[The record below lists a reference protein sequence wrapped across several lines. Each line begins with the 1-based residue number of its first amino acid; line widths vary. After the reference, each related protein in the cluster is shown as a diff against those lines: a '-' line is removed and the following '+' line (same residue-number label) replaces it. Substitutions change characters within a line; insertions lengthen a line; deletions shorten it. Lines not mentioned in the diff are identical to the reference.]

1 MAQGDIR
8 VFNYLMYTSL
18 APDLVDVTK
27 TGGFKGL
34 LITEDYGNVALAAN
48 VANPQK
54 GDFTEATVGGNYAS
68 GGVTLTMLGMTA
80 GSATTTP
87 VVLQLDVS
95 AHASN
100 KLTITANAS
109 NPTAAN
115 CMLIYDDNA
124 TSDVALCVVDLS
136 GSTGGLDITSGLEW
150 TPDSGG
156 TPGRI
161 ITFTRTA

>member
-8 VFNYLMYTSL
+8 VFNYAMYNIAAGLT
-18 APDLVDVTK
+18 DITK
-27 TGGFKGL
+27 TAGWKGL
-34 LITEDYGNVALAAN
+34 LITEDYGNVALAVN
-48 VANPQK
+48 VVNPQQT
-54 GDFTEATVGGNYAS
+54 DFTEATVGGNYPS
-68 GGVTLTMLGMTA
+68 GGVTLTMEGIPASTA
-80 GSATTTP
+80 TATP
-87 VVLQLDVS
+87 IVLKLDVS

-100 KLTITANAS
+100 KLTITANAA

-115 CMLIYDDNA
+115 CMLIYDDSAISN
-124 TSDVALCVVDLS
+124 VAMAVVDLS

-161 ITFTRTA
+161 VTFTRTA